1 MTMHDP
7 PRLLA
12 PGSAIDPGL
21 RTLLEAGRDELPSAA
36 QLDSMALRLGPGFV
50 TPGLEPPIHSV
61 TRWSSTVIT
70 LVATAVGVVVIAW
83 WAPSRWPARPAKSPA
98 HLQLEQATPPEV
110 HSAPLPADA
119 APAAQREDAG
129 SDGAVPEA
137 ARTSADSKSTPPKRA
152 LDHAAGR
159 RSASAQRSNPA
170 DELLILDEAQHALQS
185 DPERAL
191 AHAQRHR
198 RLFPDG
204 QYAQEREVIAIDAL
218 LDLQRFAP
226 AHRRARAFLQ
236 RFPTSSYR
244 PRVSAQLQRARR
256 GDAI

>member
-21 RTLLEAGRDELPSAA
+21 RALLEAGRDELPSAA
-36 QLDSMALRLGPGFV
+36 QLDRIALRLGAGFV
-50 TPGLEPPIHSV
+50 APGLEPPIHVATS
-61 TRWSSTVIT
+61 WSSTVIT
-70 LVATAVGVVVIAW
+70 LVATAVGVAAIAW
-83 WAPSRWPARPAKSPA
+83 WAPSPWPARPAKSPA
-98 HLQLEQATPPEV
+98 PLQLEQSTPPEV

-119 APAAQREDAG
+119 APALQRADAG
-129 SDGAVPEA
+129 SGEAVPET
-137 ARTSADSKSTPPKRA
+137 ARAPTESKSTRPKRA
-152 LDHAAGR
+152 LDHDAGR
-159 RSASAQRSNPA
+159 GSATAQRSNPA
-170 DELLILDEAQHALQS
+170 DELLILDQAQHALQS
-185 DPERAL
+185 DPQRAL
-191 AHAQRHR
+191 ADTQRHL

-244 PRVSAQLQRARR
+244 TRVSAQLQRARR

>member
-12 PGSAIDPGL
+12 RDSAIEPGL

-36 QLDSMALRLGPGFV
+36 QLERIALRLGADLV
-50 TPGLEPPIHSV
+50 APGLEPPVHVATS
-61 TRWSSTVIT
+61 WSSVV
-70 LVATAVGVVVIAW
+70 LVLAATAVGVTAIAW
-83 WAPSRWPARPAKSPA
+83 WAPSPWPTRPVKTPA
-98 HLQLEQATPPEV
+98 PLQLERSALPESE
-110 HSAPLPADA
+110 SALPSADA
-119 APAAQREDAG
+119 PPPAKQADAG
-129 SDGAVPEA
+129 AGDAVPEST
-137 ARTSADSKSTPPKRA
+137 RTPHESKSARPQP
-152 LDHAAGR
+152 AAGR
-159 RSASAQRSNPA
+159 DAARGPSTAQRSNPL

-218 LDLQRFAP
+218 LELQRFAP
-226 AHRRARAFLQ
+226 AHRRARAFLHL
-236 RFPTSSYR
+236 FPKSSYR
-244 PRVSAQLQRARR
+244 PRVSSQLQRASTPER
-256 GDAI
+256 